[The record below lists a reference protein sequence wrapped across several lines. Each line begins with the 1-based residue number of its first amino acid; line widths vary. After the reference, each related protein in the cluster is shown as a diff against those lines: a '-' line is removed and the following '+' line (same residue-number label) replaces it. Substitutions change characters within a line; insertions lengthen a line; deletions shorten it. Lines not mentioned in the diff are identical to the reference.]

1 MKKTNAM
8 KIAFCGI
15 TAGLC
20 TAVMLM
26 GYLFP
31 FATYVCP
38 AMASVLLFPIAYEY
52 GAKTSFTVYLAVSFL
67 SFFLVPDYELVFMFV
82 MVFGLFTVIKLPMDR
97 KFKKK
102 ANYLLK
108 FIYVNGTLFLSYF
121 ILLVIFPVQA
131 LLSEFAEY
139 SVGFGALL
147 VVMFDITF
155 FLYDKAIE
163 KMLVIYIYKLRPK
176 LIKK

>member
-67 SFFLVPDYELVFMFV
+67 SFLPLIIAASQYESM
-82 MVFGLFTVIKLPMDR
+82 LPPS
-97 KFKKK
+97 
-102 ANYLLK
+102 NLK
-108 FIYVNGTLFLSYF
+108 PSA
-121 ILLVIFPVQA
+121 P
-131 LLSEFAEY
+131 
-139 SVGFGALL
+139 
-147 VVMFDITF
+147 
-155 FLYDKAIE
+155 
-163 KMLVIYIYKLRPK
+163 
-176 LIKK
+176 

>member
-38 AMASVLLFPIAYEY
+38 AMAALLLFPIAYEY

-82 MVFGLFTVIKLPMDR
+82 MVFGLFTVIKYR
-97 KFKKK
+97 KDQ
-102 ANYLLK
+102 Y
-108 FIYVNGTLFLSYF
+108 
-121 ILLVIFPVQA
+121 
-131 LLSEFAEY
+131 
-139 SVGFGALL
+139 
-147 VVMFDITF
+147 
-155 FLYDKAIE
+155 
-163 KMLVIYIYKLRPK
+163 
-176 LIKK
+176 

>member
-1 MKKTNAM
+1 M
-8 KIAFCGI
+8 
-15 TAGLC
+15 
-20 TAVMLM
+20 
-26 GYLFP
+26 
-31 FATYVCP
+31 
-38 AMASVLLFPIAYEY
+38 
-52 GAKTSFTVYLAVSFL
+52 
-67 SFFLVPDYELVFMFV
+67 
-82 MVFGLFTVIKLPMDR
+82 
-97 KFKKK
+97 
-102 ANYLLK
+102 
-108 FIYVNGTLFLSYF
+108 
-121 ILLVIFPVQA
+121 IFPVQA

>member
-26 GYLFP
+26 GSLFP
-31 FATYVCP
+31 FATYGCP
-38 AMASVLLFPIAYEY
+38 AMAALLHFPIAYEY

-102 ANYLLK
+102 MNYLLK

-131 LLSEFAEY
+131 LLNEFAEY

>member
-1 MKKTNAM
+1 MS
-8 KIAFCGI
+8 C
-15 TAGLC
+15 
-20 TAVMLM
+20 
-26 GYLFP
+26 
-31 FATYVCP
+31 
-38 AMASVLLFPIAYEY
+38 
-52 GAKTSFTVYLAVSFL
+52 L

-102 ANYLLK
+102 TNYLLK